1 MKKSVNKN
9 YKNLVGKKWCEV
21 SKEVQKELLTNCN
34 IWSDLIFDNEDIIID
49 LTNNLSIDGKIN
61 LDSDEV
67 NNFIIDDN
75 SIIYDSTI

>member
-1 MKKSVNKN
+1 MKK
-9 YKNLVGKKWCEV
+9 YENLVGKKWGEIPR
-21 SKEVQKELLTNCN
+21 ETQNELLTNCN

>member
-1 MKKSVNKN
+1 MKN
-9 YKNLVGKKWCEV
+9 YENLVGKKWGEIPR
-21 SKEVQKELLTNCN
+21 EIQNELLTNCN

-67 NNFIIDDN
+67 NNFTIDDN
-75 SIIYDSTI
+75 SIIYDPTI

>member
-1 MKKSVNKN
+1 MKK
-9 YKNLVGKKWCEV
+9 YENLVGKKWGEIPR
-21 SKEVQKELLTNCN
+21 EVQNELLTNCN
-34 IWSDLIFDNEDIIID
+34 IWSDLIFDNENIIID

-75 SIIYDSTI
+75 SIIYDPTI

>member
-1 MKKSVNKN
+1 MKN
-9 YKNLVGKKWCEV
+9 YENLVGKKWGEIPR
-21 SKEVQKELLTNCN
+21 EIQNELLTNCN

-67 NNFIIDDN
+67 NNFTIDDN
-75 SIIYDSTI
+75 SIIYDPTL